1 MNMKQITKQ
10 TNKMVY
16 NELNVELK
24 THRFEFSKEIENDL
38 REFSRIH
45 KYDERKQLKECWQ
58 EWINI
63 ESNKQAIKNESDRL
77 LNMGYKGDA
86 VKKMF
91 TSIRY
96 YYMKKKPDNKDNKK
110 QYRKIYTSL
119 SPIILELI
127 DNHIINQIKQ
137 KSENNIC
144 NFIPSIAYLEFCKE
158 YQYELLDE
166 IKILKDVLDD
176 EEIINKLKKT
186 YKNRYQNIKKH
197 G

>member
-1 MNMKQITKQ
+1 MKQITKQ

-16 NELNVELK
+16 NELNVQLK

-45 KYDERKQLKECWQ
+45 KYDERKQLKESWQ

-63 ESNKQAIKNESDRL
+63 ESNKRFIKNESDRL
-77 LNMGYKGDA
+77 LSMGYKGDA

-144 NFIPSIAYLEFCKE
+144 NFIPSIGYLEFCKE

-176 EEIINKLKKT
+176 EEIINKFKKT

>member
-1 MNMKQITKQ
+1 
-10 TNKMVY
+10 MVY
-16 NELNVELK
+16 NELNVQLK

-38 REFSRIH
+38 REFSQIH
-45 KYDERKQLKECWQ
+45 KYDERKQLKDSWQ

-63 ESNKQAIKNESDRL
+63 ESNKRAIENESDRL

-96 YYMKKKPDNKDNKK
+96 YYMKKNSNKKEEEETNK

-137 KSENNIC
+137 KSENNTC

-158 YQYELLDE
+158 YQYELIDE

-176 EEIINKLKKT
+176 TEIINKFKKT

>member
-1 MNMKQITKQ
+1 MKQITKQ

-45 KYDERKQLKECWQ
+45 KYDERKQFKESWQ

-63 ESNKQAIKNESDRL
+63 ESNKQTIQNESHRL

-176 EEIINKLKKT
+176 EEIINKFKKT